1 MMRTYARIWNGRV
14 VELFETDLDITKLFH
29 PDLIWTDVLTSS
41 PCPGRG
47 GWLSATRLLRTPNC
61 RSATDWKRF

>member
-29 PDLIWTDVLTSS
+29 PDLIWTDVTDIEPL
-41 PCPGRG
+41 PRE
-47 GWLSATRLLRTPNC
+47 GWLVVGDTFAPDPELPIS
-61 RSATDWKRF
+61 D